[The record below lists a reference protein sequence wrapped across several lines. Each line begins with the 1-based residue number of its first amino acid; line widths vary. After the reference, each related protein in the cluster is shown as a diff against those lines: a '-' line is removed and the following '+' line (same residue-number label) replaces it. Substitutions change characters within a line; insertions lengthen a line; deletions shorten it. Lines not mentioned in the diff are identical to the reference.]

1 MKYLLDYERLLS
13 TKQAS
18 AFLGLNE
25 KSLANARYTGTGI
38 QIPYIKLGSGGVVR
52 YKLSVLEEYI
62 EKNTFNHTGETK

>member
-1 MKYLLDYERLLS
+1 MKDLLDYERLLS

-25 KSLANARYTGTGI
+25 KSLANSRYTGTGI

-62 EKNTFNHTGETK
+62 EKNTFIHTGETK